1 MAPVPTGTS
10 VPSIFT
16 RLPLLSMSSC
26 WMWGTKRTSAWQYGS
41 TARPS
46 WPRTLQFQTASRP
59 MMSGRFS
66 WGGADLKC
74 MSIWFP
80 PSRNFCTMPKP
91 YCRERASTPTA
102 DQQEKRP
109 PTQSQNPKT
118 LELSMPKALVFSSA
132 VEHATTCLAMAASVP
147 NSLTSH
153 ALMVRAF
160 SMVSAVVNVLE
171 MTITRVVSA
180 LKPASAR
187 FTSIG
192 STLARNLRFLPFAA
206 AAAVGSVFKASKTN
220 STPRYDPPMP
230 MHTTSVSGLPV

>member
-74 MSIWFP
+74 MSIWLP

-91 YCRERASTPTA
+91 YCSERARTPTA

-109 PTQSQNPKT
+109 PTQSQKPKT
-118 LELSMPKALVFSSA
+118 LAGSMPKAFVFSSA
-132 VEHATTCLAMAASVP
+132 VEQATTCLGMHASVP
-147 NSLTSH
+147 SSFTSHSLTVF
-153 ALMVRAF
+153 AL
-160 SMVSAVVNVLE
+160 SMVSAVVKVLE
-171 MTITRVVSA
+171 MTTTSVVSA
-180 LKPASAR
+180 ERPSSAR
-187 FTSIG
+187 FTSMG
-192 STLARNLRFLPFAA
+192 STLARKRKRRPLAA
-206 AAAVGSVFKASKTN
+206 SAASGSVFRASKTN
-220 STPRYDPPMP
+220 STPR
-230 MHTTSVSGLPV
+230 